1 VGYGVLKNRI
11 QALPEYGI
19 VPYDKHPE
27 LFQNPMPAHANS
39 ISELSRTNGCFCSNK
54 CGAMWQPLI
63 PSGRLL
69 VL

>member
-1 VGYGVLKNRI
+1 VRYGVLKNWI
-11 QALPEYGI
+11 QALPECGI
-19 VPYDKHPE
+19 VRYDNHPE

-39 ISELSRTNGCFCSNK
+39 ISELSRTNGCFWVNK
-54 CGAMWQPLI
+54 YDAMWQPLI

>member
-39 ISELSRTNGCFCSNK
+39 ISELSRTNGCF
-54 CGAMWQPLI
+54 
-63 PSGRLL
+63 
-69 VL
+69 